1 MNYTYKD
8 IINSYSE
15 EKKLSDRNH
24 HFILFLIYR
33 PLSFPLT
40 WLSLKLN
47 IKPNYI
53 TLLTIIISIF
63 LIFLFQSDFI
73 LYKYIACLLMFIFLI
88 LDCVDGNI
96 ARTTKKSNKL
106 GEFLDLFSGLLFW
119 SVIFPSISIGLNN
132 NEIIFM
138 EYKFILIHIGY
149 TIPILFLFSRFISQ
163 QTKKIIGDN
172 IYVVE
177 KLFPI
182 PILILNSFFDLVPI
196 IYLISLYNSS
206 VDVFLYIYFIYILS
220 AILFILFN
228 SYLKISTHVEK

>member
-1 MNYTYKD
+1 M
-8 IINSYSE
+8 
-15 EKKLSDRNH
+15 
-24 HFILFLIYR
+24 
-33 PLSFPLT
+33 
-40 WLSLKLN
+40 SLKLN

-53 TLLTIIISIF
+53 TLLTIIISFF

-132 NEIIFM
+132 NEIIFIQ
-138 EYKFILIHIGY
+138 YKFILIHIGY

-163 QTKKIIGDN
+163 QTKKIIGEN
-172 IYVVE
+172 IYVVDSLVNSDT
-177 KLFPI
+177 KFASKYLPHSSNLFLFGSDI
-182 PILILNSFFDLVPI
+182 IILVAFF
-196 IYLISLYNSS
+196 S
-206 VDVFLYIYFIYILS
+206 
-220 AILFILFN
+220 
-228 SYLKISTHVEK
+228 